1 MNSFVTIRLLQLRYD
16 ETRFNFYD
24 YFFLSITIFQEDEQ
38 KLRTIN

>member
-16 ETRFNFYD
+16 ETRFILRL
-24 YFFLSITIFQEDEQ
+24 FFLSITIFQEDEQ